1 MACIDHSVAP
11 AFCDHEFDRRQSTPG
26 DGGACRHPH
35 LDGAFE
41 MIANAFPLLVIGSMT
56 LFLFVLGTI
65 AIEDAI
71 RNAD

>member
-1 MACIDHSVAP
+1 
-11 AFCDHEFDRRQSTPG
+11 
-26 DGGACRHPH
+26 
-35 LDGAFE
+35 

-56 LFLFVLGTI
+56 LFLFVLGLI